1 MEKPADNESA
11 PNIPSTLKLH
21 RVIRDFNMHK
31 VCKLQFFK
39 ITTDET
45 SFFEQFYHIEG
56 DPGQCD
62 HPHVPLSFDFI
73 KPVHHV
79 DNHIMEKKID

>member
-1 MEKPADNESA
+1 MNLPLISRQ
-11 PNIPSTLKLH
+11 PLSC
-21 RVIRDFNMHK
+21 RVIRDFNVHK